1 MATPPQN
8 PVPWIVRRAQKF
20 GGRGPRPRQ
29 TLPSIIE
36 EGGAV
41 PRALEKEL
49 NLEHRSPLG
58 GGGWAALLGAGEEVA
73 WGKLLRLPPEIARAA
88 LRLSTRS
95 SGRSF
100 EPSSQRP
107 GGAAGDGGWGHT
119 LKRWPRSRVRSAA
132 GGDGANERF
141 GRRIGGERRR
151 GGVRKGDPRVGW
163 RRRLRGVGPSGR
175 EAARAAWRS
184 N

>member
-88 LRLSTRS
+88 LP
-95 SGRSF
+95 F
-100 EPSSQRP
+100 IDQEQR
-107 GGAAGDGGWGHT
+107 AV
-119 LKRWPRSRVRSAA
+119 VRAELA
-132 GGDGANERF
+132 TA
-141 GRRIGGERRR
+141 RRR
-151 GGVRKGDPRVGW
+151 RW
-163 RRRLRGVGPSGR
+163 RRRAG
-175 EAARAAWRS
+175 AHA
-184 N
+184 